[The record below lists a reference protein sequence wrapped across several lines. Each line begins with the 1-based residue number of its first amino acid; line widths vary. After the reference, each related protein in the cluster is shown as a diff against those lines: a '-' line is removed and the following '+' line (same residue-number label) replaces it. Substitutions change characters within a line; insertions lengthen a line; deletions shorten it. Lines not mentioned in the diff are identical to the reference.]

1 MAVYLSPAQG
11 ATELITRI
19 DGALKALAS
28 EMRAHAGSIRV
39 DAIWEIPLREAPLVD
54 KDSQIIPIA
63 HSGIEAKN
71 LAIECLTSIWL
82 RIGQNM
88 RETLRAPGVV
98 GLPGVLIEQV
108 REVNKLRLELY
119 FLLKTLSAQDRV
131 KIWRSKSNLS
141 ALQTT
146 RLTHV
151 IENPKAIRFYWEKT
165 PSMRRKNAHALAAEY
180 SKELIDIHGHDPV
193 VESLPED
200 SHDLKLARGRDLLLV
215 LPSDELVAIYR
226 PGQPHVRAKIRL
238 AEGKPYIDPTSVPF
252 VYDVE
257 RYEPPVIRHLK
268 AFDPSA
274 KANAPRSPRAKV
286 EVEPYIPSLYIHQYV
301 EAHRKPVKP
310 KSGSSEKQ
318 EPHVRHQRN
327 KME

>member
-1 MAVYLSPAQG
+1 MAVYLSPTQG
-11 ATELITRI
+11 ATELISRI
-19 DGALKALAS
+19 DGALKSLAS

-54 KDSQIIPIA
+54 KDKFIVPVA
-63 HSGIEAKN
+63 HTGIDATN

-82 RIGQNM
+82 KIGQNM

-98 GLPGVLIEQV
+98 GLPGALIEQI

-119 FLLKTLSAQDRV
+119 FLMKPLSAQERV
-131 KIWRSKSNLS
+131 KIWRAKSNIS

-151 IENPKAIRFYWEKT
+151 IEDPKAIRFYWEKT
-165 PSMRRKNAHALAAEY
+165 PSMLRKNAHALAAEY
-180 SKELIDIHGHDPV
+180 SKELKKIHGYDPV
-193 VESLPED
+193 MESLPEN
-200 SHDLKLARGRDLLLV
+200 SHDLKLARGRDLLLA

-257 RYEPPVIRHLK
+257 RFEQPVISSLK
-268 AFDPSA
+268 AFDPTA
-274 KANAPRSPRAKV
+274 KANVPRSKRAKV
-286 EVEPYIPSLYIHQYV
+286 EAEPYIPSLYIHQYV
-301 EAHRKPVKP
+301 EAHRKPAKS
-310 KSGSSEKQ
+310 KSGSDAVP